1 MSRRNFEVKAG
12 KFLDGSRDLRR
23 LDQKLICGT
32 MIFAI
37 EQWKLYGLEFKSQF
51 PCRGHNHIDSILRN
65 PKFMR
70 KLRYAT
76 KKFYTMNETL

>member
-1 MSRRNFEVKAG
+1 
-12 KFLDGSRDLRR
+12 
-23 LDQKLICGT
+23 